1 MSNEAFARVKIEIAA
16 EGGFEVKKAEL
27 DWSAM
32 DAQTRAELERDQ
44 RRRLVSLTDRSRAL
58 AARMEPEIEA
68 VYEGLERRVDRAR
81 LRGLYRSLD
90 ELLAV
95 LESQPVRPRE
105 RR

>member
-1 MSNEAFARVKIEIAA
+1 MPFTQATERLLEVLEAA
-16 EGGFEVKKAEL
+16 EEREVVARRLREL
-27 DWSAM
+27 MGD
-32 DAQTRAELERDQ
+32 ERDQ
-44 RRRLVSLTDRSRAL
+44 RRQLVSLTDRSRAL

-90 ELLAV
+90 ELLV
-95 LESQPVRPRE
+95 LLDPQPVRPQE